1 MALVLKKA
9 ELHGSFWDAIRA
21 LFSWHGHNE
30 DPINK
35 REASAFQENLVY
47 NADLLDRQISWEKG
61 LLSDTETLAF
71 FQELVDTG
79 IAWKSTGPV
88 RRTAALLIREGQIH
102 KQLNPG
108 VEFRRPD
115 SPAEESE
122 TSAKHTAAD

>member
-1 MALVLKKA
+1 
-9 ELHGSFWDAIRA
+9 
-21 LFSWHGHNE
+21 LFSWHGHHEAPTNQH
-30 DPINK
+30 
-35 REASAFQENLVY
+35 EASASQENLVY

-79 IAWKSTGPV
+79 IAWKATGPV

-108 VEFRRPD
+108 VEFRRPAF
-115 SPAEESE
+115 PTEESE